1 MITFYVLHEPRHAKS
16 SILHIRKKN
25 GAGQLPVVVC
35 YRQQKQGVQ
44 NRMVLVV
51 NFFEFMI
58 FFLFVVAIC
67 DFVHDVE
74 IIHGLY

>member
-1 MITFYVLHEPRHAKS
+1 MRKAAFCIFE
-16 SILHIRKKN
+16 KKN
-25 GAGQLPVVVC
+25 GSGQLPVVVC

-58 FFLFVVAIC
+58 FLLFVVAIC

-74 IIHGLY
+74 VIHGLY